1 MFRNIGWPE
10 LVLIAIVILLLFGG
24 RRIPEIMR
32 SLGSGLKEFKKG
44 MRDGEEEKPAG
55 QVKAGSDKP
64 SDQKPQ

>member
-1 MFRNIGWPE
+1 MLRNIGWPE
-10 LVLIAIVILLLFGG
+10 LVLIAAVVLLIFGG

-44 MRDGEEEKPAG
+44 MREGDEEKPTS
-55 QVKAGSDKP
+55 QVKASGDKP